1 MAVVELRQIEKYYD
15 DVLGVEDINLTI
27 KDGEFLVL
35 VGPSGSG
42 KTTILRL
49 VAGLELSNVGEI
61 RIGERIVN
69 HLAPNERNVSMVFQS
84 YALYPHMTV
93 EQNIGFPLRTAGIN
107 RVEVQQKVERTAGL
121 FNIGHLMKR
130 KPAQLSGG
138 ERQRVALARAVVR
151 EPDVFLLDEPL
162 SNLDVRLRGLARAE
176 LRQFQRRLGVTT
188 LYVTHDQEEAMSM
201 GDRVAVVAQGQIR
214 QVGPAVELYRRPV
227 DTFVAT
233 FLGSPPMNLMEKDSC
248 ILGFHPE
255 HFLPVAAMTEA
266 EYITIPFRVI
276 RVEYLGA
283 ESRIYGQIDSLV
295 GKVDAVATL
304 PASGGLTVA
313 TGQTHDFA
321 VAYVHLTYFNRNT
334 QLRMQPTPF
343 THEGAR
349 VP

>member
-1 MAVVELRQIEKYYD
+1 MAFVELRQVDKYYG
-15 DVLGVEDINLTI
+15 DVLGIEDINLTV

-49 VAGLELSNVGEI
+49 IAGLEIPNTGEI

-69 HLAPNERNVSMVFQS
+69 NLAPNERNISMVFQS

-93 EQNIGFPLRTAGIN
+93 EQNIGFPLRSARVN
-107 RVEVQQKVERTAGL
+107 RNEIQQKVERTAKL
-121 FNIGHLMKR
+121 FNIDRLLQR
-130 KPAQLSGG
+130 KPSQLSGG

-176 LRQFQRRLGVTT
+176 LRQFQRKLGVTT

-201 GDRVAVVAQGQIR
+201 GDRVAVVSQGKIR
-214 QVGPAVELYRRPV
+214 QIGTAQDLYQRPA

-233 FLGSPPMNLMEKDSC
+233 FLGSPPMNLIDKDSC
-248 ILGFHPE
+248 IIGFHPE
-255 HFLPVAAMTEA
+255 HFLPVTAVTDEA
-266 EYITIPFRVI
+266 PIIIPFRVI
-276 RVEYLGA
+276 RVEYLGP
-283 ESRIYGQIDSLV
+283 ESRVYGQVDSLT
-295 GKVDAVATL
+295 GKVDAVASL
-304 PASGGLTVA
+304 SASSGLSVEA
-313 TGQTHDFA
+313 GQTHDFA
-321 VAYVHLTYFNRNT
+321 VARHRLTYFNKNT

-343 THEGAR
+343 THDGVR
-349 VP
+349 VS